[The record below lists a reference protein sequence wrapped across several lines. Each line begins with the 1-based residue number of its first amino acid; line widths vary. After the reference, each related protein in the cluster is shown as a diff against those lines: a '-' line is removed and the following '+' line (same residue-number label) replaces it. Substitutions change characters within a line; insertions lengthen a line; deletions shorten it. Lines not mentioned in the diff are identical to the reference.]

1 MLSRSTF
8 LTGFSHPLWLAL
20 FIGVMVGEFCVL
32 GSGCKEQ
39 SPAGETP
46 VSRSAGS
53 AADSV
58 SLSNFHQ
65 QLSSLSGKARDSV
78 YEARLKWLEQNN
90 RFREIITLSTIHQN
104 NQMPVSALLIT
115 ASAYQNIGQ
124 YDSSLQLLTPALSDF
139 EKNSNQRVLG
149 QLYRGIGVSYQ
160 GLKQFPASVDYFY
173 KSMEAFNAVPDAQE
187 YNLSKVELATVFF
200 FLKDFKK
207 SLDLHRQVYDYFASV
222 PDTLQMA
229 YTLDGITVALNNLDS
244 LEAAGI
250 SGRKSLELYRSKG
263 DLRGMSV
270 SLNNLAHLYKRHGML
285 DQAEPFL
292 REGLQLMEK
301 SGDRRY
307 IPVCQSNLGN
317 CLLELNKLEEAET
330 FLLQSKEGLKPF
342 NEPREIANIELAL
355 AKLYQK
361 KGQIDQALVHRVEYD
376 RLKDTLNTRE
386 RMRILAESGERYEN
400 KVKEAE
406 IERLRHKSE
415 IDQARQGFVVLGSFA
430 FLLVVGVW
438 LWSKYKQE
446 RAVFEK
452 EKEILTEKGRTQEA
466 ELKLARTE
474 LVTFAQ
480 NIHEK
485 TRLLDELQSKFESSP
500 EAFSNPETTYLYLA
514 DLHNQRILTED
525 DWEQFK
531 SQFDKVYPGFS
542 SKIKMNYPEISQ
554 AELRLVLLLKLNLE
568 TREIAATLGVSPDT
582 VKKTRQRLRRRLG
595 LSEDDKLEDM
605 VRGL

>member
-1 MLSRSTF
+1 MVNLCF
-8 LTGFSHPLWLAL
+8 LWLGCTEPLPDRSSAL
-20 FIGVMVGEFCVL
+20 PTNK
-32 GSGCKEQ
+32 SDN
-39 SPAGETP
+39 S
-46 VSRSAGS
+46 S
-53 AADSV
+53 DSL
-58 SLSNFHQ
+58 SLSNFYK

-90 RFREIITLSTIHQN
+90 RFREIITLSTIHKSN
-104 NQMPVSALLIT
+104 SMPVTSLLIT
-115 ASAYQNIGQ
+115 ATAYQNIGE
-124 YDSSLQLLTPALSDF
+124 YDSSLQLLTPILPDF
-139 EKNSNQRVLG
+139 EKNNQHRVLG
-149 QLYRGIGVSYQ
+149 QLYRGIGASYQ
-160 GLKQFPASVDYFY
+160 GLKQFPTSVDYFY
-173 KSMEAFNAVPDAQE
+173 KSMEAFNAIPDQQE
-187 YNLSKVELATVFF
+187 SNLSKVELATVFF

-207 SLDLHRQVYDYFASV
+207 SLDLHRQVYDYFVSV

-229 YTLDGITVALNNLDS
+229 YALDGITVALNNLDS

-250 SGRKSLELYRSKG
+250 SGRKSLELYRAKG

-285 DQAEPFL
+285 AQAEPFL

-301 SGDRRY
+301 SGDQRY

-317 CLLELNKLEEAET
+317 CLLELNKLDEAEA
-330 FLLQSKEGLKPF
+330 FLLQSKVGLQPF
-342 NEPREIANIELAL
+342 NEPREIANVELAL
-355 AKLYQK
+355 AKLYQR
-361 KGQIDQALVHRVEYD
+361 KGQTDQALLHRIEFD

-415 IDQARQGFVVLGSFA
+415 IDQARQGFVALGSFA

-438 LWSKYKQE
+438 LWSKYKRE

-474 LVTFAQ
+474 LVSFAQ

-500 EAFSNPETTYLYLA
+500 ESFSNPETTYLYLA

-595 LSEDDKLEDM
+595 LSEDDKLEDL